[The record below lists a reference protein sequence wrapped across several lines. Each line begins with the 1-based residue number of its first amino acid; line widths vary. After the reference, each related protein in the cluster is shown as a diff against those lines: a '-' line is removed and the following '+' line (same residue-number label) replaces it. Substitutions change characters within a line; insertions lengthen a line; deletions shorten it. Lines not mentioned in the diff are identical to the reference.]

1 LKNGAAATQLFHL
14 EGNSYLT
21 ISTYKR
27 RRILNFMADQEVVKH
42 TKKILGIWKGDGKN
56 LWHKIQEFLT
66 EIVIIVFAVS
76 ISIWFHNW
84 SEHKH
89 EQAEVK
95 QFLIGLREDLTKD
108 VQEMNG
114 DKQSYVDQAKA
125 FRYIGSIAL
134 GDSLRADSLKKYAVH
149 LFNLTWLNPNAGRFE
164 GFKASGKIGEIENY
178 ELQTNIL
185 DLYQEDIPSLLNATS
200 YYVTMKKDLMH
211 YIQTH
216 RKRISKTKSN
226 IAAIMA
232 DDEVQNISQFLMDN
246 SEIVGRYDSCIRKME
261 TIKTQID
268 EAYGPAEIE

>member
-1 LKNGAAATQLFHL
+1 
-14 EGNSYLT
+14 
-21 ISTYKR
+21 
-27 RRILNFMADQEVVKH
+27 MADQEVIKH

-66 EIVIIVFAVS
+66 EIIIIVFAVS

-95 QFLIGLREDLTKD
+95 QFLIGLREDLAKD
-108 VQEMNG
+108 VQEMTG
-114 DKQSYVDQAKA
+114 DKQSYIDQAKA
-125 FRYIGSIAL
+125 FRYIGSITL
-134 GDSLRADSLKKYAVH
+134 GDSLRADSLRKYVAHV
-149 LFNLTWLNPNAGRFE
+149 FNLTWLNPNAGRFE
-164 GFKASGKIGEIENY
+164 GFKASGKIGEIEDY

-200 YYVTMKKDLMH
+200 YYVALKKDLMH

-226 IAAIMA
+226 IAAIMT

-246 SEIVGRYDSCIRKME
+246 SEIVGRYDSCIQKME
-261 TIKTQID
+261 TIRTQID
-268 EAYGPAEIE
+268 KEYGPAKSE